1 MFRINCKLG
10 AHALT
15 EPGTTEAVI
24 RIDAAGAYVDANEA
38 ALELLGLTLTE
49 LRASP
54 RDRFAI
60 RPANVAEQ
68 AAFREEWESA
78 GSRPIV
84 GTAGLKRGD
93 GATIRVSYAIEA
105 DESGFVARLW
115 EVPGSPDAPP
125 SVFSV
130 GEVLRSWRAAERE
143 LAELRQGSPEW
154 ARTLS
159 EIEMLRDR
167 YRELFRTV
175 RPQSGA

>member
-1 MFRINCKLG
+1 M
-10 AHALT
+10 T
-15 EPGTTEAVI
+15 EPGSTEAVI
-24 RIDAAGAYVDANEA
+24 RIDVAGRYLDANAA
-38 ALELLGLTLTE
+38 ALELLGVTLAE
-49 LRASP
+49 LRESP
-54 RDRFAI
+54 GDRFSI

-68 AAFREEWESA
+68 AAFRTEWESA
-78 GSRPIV
+78 GSRPLV

-115 EVPGSPDAPP
+115 EVPGSPEAPP

-143 LAELRQGSPEW
+143 LAELKQGSPEW

-159 EIEMLRDR
+159 EIELLRDR

-175 RPQSGA
+175 RPDSGG

>member
-1 MFRINCKLG
+1 MMELG
-10 AHALT
+10 S
-15 EPGTTEAVI
+15 TEAVI
-24 RIDAAGAYVDANEA
+24 RIDAAGRYVDANAA
-38 ALELLGLTLTE
+38 ALELLGVTLAE

-54 RDRFAI
+54 GDRFAI

-68 AAFREEWESA
+68 AAFRAEWGSA
-78 GSRPIV
+78 GARPLV
-84 GTAGLKRGD
+84 RTAGLKRGD

-143 LAELRQGSPEW
+143 LAELQQGSPEW
-154 ARTLS
+154 ARTVS
-159 EIEMLRDR
+159 EIELLRDR

-175 RPQSGA
+175 RPQSGG

>member
-1 MFRINCKLG
+1 M
-10 AHALT
+10 T
-15 EPGTTEAVI
+15 DPETTEAVI
-24 RIDAAGAYVDANEA
+24 RIDAAGRYLDANAA
-38 ALELLGLTLTE
+38 ALELLGVTLAE
-49 LRASP
+49 LQGSP
-54 RDRFAI
+54 SDRFSM

-68 AAFREEWESA
+68 AAFRAEWKTGGA
-78 GSRPIV
+78 RPLV

-105 DESGFVARLW
+105 DEAGFVARIW

-125 SVFSV
+125 SIFSV

-143 LAELRQGSPEW
+143 LAELKQGSPEW

-159 EIEMLRDR
+159 EIELLRDR

-175 RPQSGA
+175 RPQSGG

>member
-1 MFRINCKLG
+1 MMELG
-10 AHALT
+10 S
-15 EPGTTEAVI
+15 TEAVI
-24 RIDAAGAYVDANEA
+24 RIDAAGRYVDANDA
-38 ALELLGLTLTE
+38 ALELLGVTLAE

-54 RDRFAI
+54 GDRFAI

-68 AAFREEWESA
+68 AAFRAEWESA
-78 GSRPIV
+78 GARPLV
-84 GTAGLKRGD
+84 RTAGLKRGD

-115 EVPGSPDAPP
+115 EVPGSPDAPT

-143 LAELRQGSPEW
+143 LAELQQGSPEW
-154 ARTLS
+154 ARTVS
-159 EIEMLRDR
+159 EIELLRDR

-175 RPQSGA
+175 RPQSGG

>member
-1 MFRINCKLG
+1 M
-10 AHALT
+10 T
-15 EPGTTEAVI
+15 DSETTEAVI
-24 RIDAAGAYVDANEA
+24 RIDAAGRYLDANQA
-38 ALELLGLTLTE
+38 ALDLLGVTLAE
-49 LRASP
+49 LRESP
-54 RDRFAI
+54 GDRFSI
-60 RPANVAEQ
+60 RPANIAEQ
-68 AAFREEWESA
+68 AEFRAQWESSGA
-78 GSRPIV
+78 RPLV

-105 DESGFVARLW
+105 DEGGFVARLW

-143 LAELRQGSPEW
+143 LAELKRGSPEW

-159 EIEMLRDR
+159 EIELLRDR

-175 RPQSGA
+175 RPE

>member
-1 MFRINCKLG
+1 M
-10 AHALT
+10 T
-15 EPGTTEAVI
+15 EPGTTVAVI
-24 RIDAAGAYVDANEA
+24 RIDAAGRYVDANAA
-38 ALELLGLTLTE
+38 ALNLLRVTLDELLE
-49 LRASP
+49 SP
-54 RDRFAI
+54 GDRFSV
-60 RPANVAEQ
+60 RPTNVAEQ
-68 AAFREEWESA
+68 AAFRTEWESA
-78 GSRPIV
+78 GSRPLV

-115 EVPGSPDAPP
+115 EVAGSPDAPP

-143 LAELRQGSPEW
+143 LAELKQGSPEW

-159 EIEMLRDR
+159 EIELLRDR

-175 RPQSGA
+175 RPQSGG

>member
-1 MFRINCKLG
+1 M
-10 AHALT
+10 A
-15 EPGTTEAVI
+15 EQGTTEAVI
-24 RIDAAGAYVDANEA
+24 RIDAAGRYVDANET
-38 ALELLGLTLTE
+38 ALELLGVTLAE
-49 LRASP
+49 LRESP
-54 RDRFAI
+54 GDRFAI

-68 AAFREEWESA
+68 TALRAEWESA
-78 GSRPIV
+78 GYRPLV

-93 GATIRVSYAIEA
+93 GATIRVSYAIETDA
-105 DESGFVARLW
+105 SGFVARLW
-115 EVPGSPDAPP
+115 EVSGSPDAPP

-130 GEVLRSWRAAERE
+130 GDVLRSWRAAERE

-175 RPQSGA
+175 RPQSGG

>member
-1 MFRINCKLG
+1 M
-10 AHALT
+10 T
-15 EPGTTEAVI
+15 EPATTEALI
-24 RIDAAGAYVDANEA
+24 RMDAAGRYVDANEA
-38 ALELLGLTLTE
+38 ALELLGVTLAE
-49 LRASP
+49 LRESP
-54 RDRFAI
+54 GDRFSI

-68 AAFREEWESA
+68 AAFRTQWESA
-78 GSRPIV
+78 GSRPLV

-115 EVPGSPDAPP
+115 EVPGSPEAPP

-143 LAELRQGSPEW
+143 LAELTQGSPEW

-159 EIEMLRDR
+159 EIELLRDR

-175 RPQSGA
+175 RPDPGG

>member
-1 MFRINCKLG
+1 M
-10 AHALT
+10 T

-24 RIDAAGAYVDANEA
+24 RIDAAGRYVDANAA
-38 ALELLGLTLTE
+38 ALNLLGVTLDELLE
-49 LRASP
+49 SP
-54 RDRFAI
+54 ADRFSV
-60 RPANVAEQ
+60 RPTNVAEQ
-68 AAFREEWESA
+68 AAFRTEWESA
-78 GSRPIV
+78 GSRPLV

-105 DESGFVARLW
+105 DESGFVVRFW

-143 LAELRQGSPEW
+143 LAELTQGSPEW

-159 EIEMLRDR
+159 EIELLRDR

>member
-1 MFRINCKLG
+1 M
-10 AHALT
+10 T
-15 EPGTTEAVI
+15 EPGSTEALI
-24 RIDAAGAYVDANEA
+24 RIDAAGRCFDANEA
-38 ALELLGLTLTE
+38 ALELLGVTLAE
-49 LRASP
+49 LRESP
-54 RDRFAI
+54 GDRFSM

-68 AAFREEWESA
+68 AAFRTEWESA
-78 GSRPIV
+78 GSRPLV

-93 GATIRVSYAIEA
+93 GATIRVSYAIKA

-143 LAELRQGSPEW
+143 LAELKQGSPEW

-159 EIEMLRDR
+159 EIELLRDR

-175 RPQSGA
+175 RPQSDG